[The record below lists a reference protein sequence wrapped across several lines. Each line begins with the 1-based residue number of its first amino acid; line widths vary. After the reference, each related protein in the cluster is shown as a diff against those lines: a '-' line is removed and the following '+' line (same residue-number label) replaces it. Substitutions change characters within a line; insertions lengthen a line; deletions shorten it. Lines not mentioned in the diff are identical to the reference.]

1 MSLRKKEIIII
12 DVITLFFAGISL
24 LKKKLS
30 VGGALSALFIGLMV
44 SFAGYE
50 YYIIMLSF
58 FVSSTKATDIHKNI
72 KLQLLGETYTKEKK
86 RNAYQVLAKGFFPT
100 IVSLGIAFL
109 YQGKMHLFSPN
120 LQAFQKLLYG
130 MYIGFYVSANADT
143 WASELG
149 INSKGSPILVTT
161 LQKVP
166 KGINGAISLY
176 GTIMSI
182 LGGLFISISAIT
194 IVIIREGLSL
204 ISGTIV
210 IKIIILGMI
219 CGFVGSL
226 IDSFLGATMQ
236 ISVYDE
242 EKKSVIDSDAL
253 DLSKINNNGKYKIYG
268 RNILNNSSVNFITG
282 VVTSFLSGLLFIIL

>member
-1 MSLRKKEIIII
+1 MSLRKKEIIIS
-12 DVITLFFAGISL
+12 DAITLLFAVL
-24 LKKKLS
+24 CYTKKKLTL
-30 VGGALSALFIGLMV
+30 GGTLSALFIGLIV

-58 FVSSTKATDIHKNI
+58 FASSTKATDIHKNI
-72 KLQLLGETYTKEKK
+72 KMQLLGGTYTKEKK
-86 RNAYQVLAKGFFPT
+86 RNANQVLAKGFFPT
-100 IVSLGIAFL
+100 IVSLLIAFL

-120 LQAFQKLLYG
+120 LETFQKFLYG

-149 INSKGSPILVTT
+149 INSKDSPRLVTT

-176 GTIMSI
+176 GTVMSI
-182 LGGLFISISAIT
+182 LGGLFISISTII
-194 IVIIREGLSL
+194 IVIIRGGLSI
-204 ISGTIV
+204 ISGHIM

-236 ISVYDE
+236 ISIYDE
-242 EKKSVIDSDAL
+242 EKKCVIDSDVI
-253 DLSKINNNGKYKIYG
+253 DLSQIKNNSKYKIYG
-268 RNILNNSSVNFITG
+268 RNILNNSAVNFITG
-282 VVTSFLSGLLFIIL
+282 VITSFFSGLLFIIF

>member
-1 MSLRKKEIIII
+1 MSLRKKEIIIS
-12 DVITLFFAGISL
+12 DVITLLFAVL
-24 LKKKLS
+24 CYTKKKLTL
-30 VGGALSALFIGLMV
+30 GGTLSALFIGLIV

-58 FVSSTKATDIHKNI
+58 FASSTKATDIHKNI
-72 KLQLLGETYTKEKK
+72 KMQLLGGTYTKEKK
-86 RNAYQVLAKGFFPT
+86 RNANQVLAKGFFPT
-100 IVSLGIAFL
+100 IVSLLIAFL

-120 LQAFQKLLYG
+120 LETFQKFLYG

-149 INSKGSPILVTT
+149 INSKDSPRLVTT

-176 GTIMSI
+176 GTVMSI
-182 LGGLFISISAIT
+182 LGGLFISISTII
-194 IVIIREGLSL
+194 IVIIRGGLSI
-204 ISGTIV
+204 ISGNIM

-236 ISVYDE
+236 ISIYDE
-242 EKKSVIDSDAL
+242 EKKCVIDSDVI
-253 DLSKINNNGKYKIYG
+253 DLSQIKNNSKYKIYG
-268 RNILNNSSVNFITG
+268 RNILNNSAVNFITG
-282 VVTSFLSGLLFIIL
+282 VITSFFSGLLFIIF

>member
-1 MSLRKKEIIII
+1 MSLRKKEIIIS
-12 DVITLFFAGISL
+12 DVITLLFAVL
-24 LKKKLS
+24 CYTKKKLTL
-30 VGGALSALFIGLMV
+30 GGTLSALFIGLIV

-58 FVSSTKATDIHKNI
+58 FASSTKATDIHKNI
-72 KLQLLGETYTKEKK
+72 KMQLLGGTYTKEKK
-86 RNAYQVLAKGFFPT
+86 RNANQVLAKGFFPT
-100 IVSLGIAFL
+100 IVSLLIAFL

-120 LQAFQKLLYG
+120 LETFQKFLYG

-149 INSKGSPILVTT
+149 INSKDSPRLVTT

-176 GTIMSI
+176 GTMMSI
-182 LGGLFISISAIT
+182 LGGLFISISTII
-194 IVIIREGLSL
+194 IVIIRGGLSI
-204 ISGTIV
+204 ISSNIM

-236 ISVYDE
+236 ISIYDE
-242 EKKSVIDSDAL
+242 EKKCVIDSDVI
-253 DLSKINNNGKYKIYG
+253 DLSQIKNNSKYKIYG
-268 RNILNNSSVNFITG
+268 RNILNNSAVNFITG
-282 VVTSFLSGLLFIIL
+282 VITSFFSGLLFIIF